1 MYICEVCLRQSAKRP
16 ANRRQTAENMQQAII
31 HNIMTIKDLQ
41 PALVWNNFY
50 GLTRCP
56 RPSKHEEAVREYI
69 LKWAKERNMDAVADE
84 TGNIII
90 RVPATPG
97 YENRRGVIIQGHMDM
112 VPQKTSDTVHDFLK
126 DPIETWI
133 DGEWVKAKGTTLGAD
148 NGVGVAMG
156 MAVAEDKNL
165 PHGPIEVLI
174 TYDEETGMSGAEA
187 LKPGVLKGDILLN
200 LDSEDEM
207 ELCIGCAGGLDAIAE
222 FRYKKENTPEGY
234 VGYKLDV
241 KGLSGGHSGMDISLY
256 RANANKVLAAALIPV
271 ISKFGAKVVDI
282 CGGSLRNAI
291 PFEGEAEI
299 VVPKSKATVVVRTV
313 RKIFEE
319 LTLRYKESDPAMS
332 ATITRSVMPAPK
344 YIQTDVVLNAL
355 KAIMACPSNVIRM
368 SQSMPGLTETSIN
381 LAVVRCKNGKIVVSS
396 LLRSAIDESKRELAD
411 RVRYIFEAFGASI
424 KFVGGYC
431 GWIPKPDTP
440 MIAMLNDI
448 HTRMFGKPMN
458 VLATHGGLECAILG
472 GKYPNWE
479 MVSIGPTIMYP
490 HSPDEKVNIASVANV
505 WEFLKAI
512 LKEVPEK

>member
-1 MYICEVCLRQSAKRP
+1 
-16 ANRRQTAENMQQAII
+16 
-31 HNIMTIKDLQ
+31 
-41 PALVWNNFY
+41 
-50 GLTRCP
+50 
-56 RPSKHEEAVREYI
+56 
-69 LKWAKERNMDAVADE
+69 MDAAADE

>member
-1 MYICEVCLRQSAKRP
+1 
-16 ANRRQTAENMQQAII
+16 
-31 HNIMTIKDLQ
+31 MTIKDLQ
-41 PALVWNNFY
+41 PSLVWNNFY

-148 NGVGVAMG
+148 NGIGVAMG

-299 VVPKSKATVVVRTV
+299 VVPKSKATVVVRTI
-313 RKIFEE
+313 RKTFEE

-396 LLRSAIDESKRELAD
+396 LLRSAIDEAKRELAD

>member
-1 MYICEVCLRQSAKRP
+1 
-16 ANRRQTAENMQQAII
+16 
-31 HNIMTIKDLQ
+31 MTIKDLQ
-41 PALVWNNFY
+41 PSLVWNNFY

-148 NGVGVAMG
+148 NGIGVAMG

-234 VGYKLDV
+234 IGYKLDV

-396 LLRSAIDESKRELAD
+396 LLRSAIDEAKRELAD

-512 LKEVPEK
+512 LKEIPEK

>member
-1 MYICEVCLRQSAKRP
+1 
-16 ANRRQTAENMQQAII
+16 
-31 HNIMTIKDLQ
+31 MTIKDLQ
-41 PALVWNNFY
+41 PSLVWNNFY

-90 RVPATPG
+90 RIPATPG

-148 NGVGVAMG
+148 NGIGVAMG

-187 LKPGVLKGDILLN
+187 LKPGILKGDILLN

-271 ISKFGAKVVDI
+271 ISKFGTKVVDI

-396 LLRSAIDESKRELAD
+396 LLRSAIDEAKRELAD